1 MRRSISAIIAAA
13 VLSFANVST
22 AVSSSLMGLDTDH
35 DGFVVRIEFMT
46 ALRQRFDAMDTDR
59 SGRVSKSELRG
70 FAFKRMTASA
80 PDPLFAQPGGARPIR
95 PPLGGKD
102 EMDFE
107 TFSHDLMRMRFDPL
121 DRDRDGRLSA
131 SEVGK

>member
-1 MRRSISAIIAAA
+1 MGRSFSAIIAAA
-13 VLSFANVST
+13 AFSFAKVST
-22 AVSSSLMGLDTDH
+22 AASSSLMGLDTDR

-70 FAFKRMTASA
+70 FAFKQMTASV
-80 PDPLFAQPGGARPIR
+80 PDPLFAQIGGARPIR

-107 TFSHDLMRMRFDPL
+107 SFSGDLMRMRFDPL
-121 DRDRDGRLSA
+121 DRNRDGRLSA
-131 SEVGK
+131 SEAGN